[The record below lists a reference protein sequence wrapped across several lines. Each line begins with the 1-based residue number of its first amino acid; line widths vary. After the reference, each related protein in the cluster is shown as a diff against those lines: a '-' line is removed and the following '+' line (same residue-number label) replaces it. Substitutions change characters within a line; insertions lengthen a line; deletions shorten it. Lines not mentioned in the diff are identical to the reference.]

1 MGINFK
7 LDDFAKKMADD
18 PRSII
23 MKEVDERR
31 ILEIANALH
40 DMIRD
45 GEKIKYNHLTLISDA
60 MDKAADICNTYLLVM
75 QCTGKQNEIPEDVI
89 NAIKFIYTFDSDK
102 IMSMLDDES
111 KDMIKTMKK
120 FTDLLGKD

>member
-1 MGINFK
+1 
-7 LDDFAKKMADD
+7 MADD

-31 ILEIANALH
+31 ILEIANTLH
-40 DMIRD
+40 DMVRD
-45 GEKIKYNHLTLISDA
+45 GKKIKYNHLTLISDA

-75 QCTGKQNEIPEDVI
+75 QCTGKQNEIPDPVI
-89 NAIKFIYTFDSDK
+89 DAIKFIYSFDSDK

-111 KDMIKTMKK
+111 KDMLQTMKK
-120 FTDLLGKD
+120 ITDIFGKDIGDL